1 MEWFVFVVILVA
13 VILAG
18 GGWWLGRRRREVLS
32 DDEEWAIPDQTAESS
47 VDAPPEYFDRDAL
60 LNRPRTLNPHGWDNT
75 PDAES
80 KETDVEGDLPTY
92 FDRDYLASRRRHDPS
107 DG

>member
-18 GGWWLGRRRREVLS
+18 GGWWLARRRREVLS
-32 DDEEWAIPDQTAESS
+32 DEEWAVPDQTGESS

-60 LNRPRTLNPHGWDNT
+60 LNRPRTLNPHGWDDT
-75 PDAES
+75 PDGPS

-92 FDRDYLASRRRHDPS
+92 FDRDYVASRRRPDPS
-107 DG
+107 EG